1 MAAKI
6 DSKVT
11 KCEPVPKLDGHI
23 AMGAVVLEPALSAG
37 AKHPAKAVGPHELI
51 SKELVIFNS
60 GNNATAWG
68 ICTASS
74 AAPKIIAIVLALI
87 PCTNPPLPG
96 SDPYC
101 IIIVREC

>member
-51 SKELVIFNS
+51 SKELVIFDS
-60 GNNATAWG
+60 GSNATAWG

-74 AAPKIIAIVLALI
+74 AAPKIIAIALARI
-87 PCTNPPLPG
+87 PYTNPTLPG
-96 SDPYC
+96 RDPSL
-101 IIIVREC
+101 